1 MKKEYIDVSSYGGEG
16 YKPVVD
22 YQTWRVAI
30 LRYIDELEVQNLK
43 TMQKHDETDEVFVL
57 LDGNCTL
64 FAGGN
69 GDSIGE
75 ISAIAM
81 EPLKLYNVKRGIWH
95 THTLDYKGTVLIV
108 ENQDTSDHNS
118 PTIQLS
124 PEEIDELRNVYSLVS
139 PNLNYSG

>member
-108 ENQDTSDHNS
+108 ENKDTSDSNS
-118 PTIQLS
+118 PTMELS
-124 PEEIDELRNVYSLVS
+124 PEQIDELKAVYSLES